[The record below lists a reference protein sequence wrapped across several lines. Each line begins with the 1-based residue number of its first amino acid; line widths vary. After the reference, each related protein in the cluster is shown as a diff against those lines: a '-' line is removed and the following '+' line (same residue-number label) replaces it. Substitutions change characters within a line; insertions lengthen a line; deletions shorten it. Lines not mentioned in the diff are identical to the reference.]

1 MRRKRSTTYFEHR
14 NFVSINMLKAD
25 EISGR
30 VLFEEKQK
38 YPRWVIGLIVVC
50 LLLAV
55 AGVLLSVFTGAEK
68 NDVRIALPIV
78 ILVSAITIYL
88 IAKSRL
94 ETAVTS
100 NGFYF
105 RGKPLQSKYR
115 VIEKEEI
122 STIEARNFPFLSR
135 GYGWFPSYGWYYIAA
150 TGEGVQLH
158 LKNGKKFFFSSA
170 LRPSFERALENLISS
185 KS

>member
-1 MRRKRSTTYFEHR
+1 MRRKRGTAYFEHR
-14 NFVSINMLKAD
+14 NFVSINMLKTD
-25 EISGR
+25 EISGT

-38 YPRWVIGLIVVC
+38 YPHWVIALIVVC

-55 AGVLLSVFTGAEK
+55 AGTLLPVFIGTE
-68 NDVRIALPIV
+68 NDEVRIALPIV
-78 ILVSAITIYL
+78 ILISAITIYL
-88 IAKSRL
+88 IAKNRL

-122 STIEARNFPFLSR
+122 SRIEVRNPPFYPVDMAGFQAMVGITLL
-135 GYGWFPSYGWYYIAA
+135 PS
-150 TGEGVQLH
+150 V
-158 LKNGKKFFFSSA
+158 KVFSC
-170 LRPSFERALENLISS
+170 I
-185 KS
+185 

>member
-1 MRRKRSTTYFEHR
+1 
-14 NFVSINMLKAD
+14 MLKAD
-25 EISGR
+25 EISGT

-38 YPRWVIGLIVVC
+38 YPQWVIGLIVVC

-55 AGVLLSVFTGAEK
+55 AGMLLAVFTGADKGE
-68 NDVRIALPIV
+68 VRIALPIV
-78 ILVSAITIYL
+78 ILISAITIYL
-88 IAKSRL
+88 ISKSRL

-122 STIEARNFPFLSR
+122 SRIEVRNSPFLSR
-135 GYGWFPSYGWYYIAA
+135 GYGWFPGYGWYYIAA
-150 TGEGVQLH
+150 IGEGVQLY

-170 LRPSFERALENLISS
+170 LRPSFEKALQNLISS
-185 KS
+185 NS